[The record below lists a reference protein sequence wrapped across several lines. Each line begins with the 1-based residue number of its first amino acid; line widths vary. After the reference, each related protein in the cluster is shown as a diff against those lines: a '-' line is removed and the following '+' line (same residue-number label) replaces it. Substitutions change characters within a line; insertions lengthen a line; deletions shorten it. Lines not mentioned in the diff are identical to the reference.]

1 MCMVRRHFY
10 LACLPLYH
18 NSTILQPMETR
29 ITKYHGAHIGSQDP
43 HCTLFIKKK
52 ILQENWPLSVI
63 SFISY
68 NLSLCAYQI
77 SFSSKFDKKALVH
90 WFIKMIFLHLLSVLS
105 YLDLFSILS
114 CLWQIINIFFFYYF
128 EMTLLFNPT
137 MKSDL
142 PYTSKQQNSFSAL
155 ATTIRLSVALISK
168 SSSSLSPWNFVEFL
182 SQSLYRFGKINYRL
196 IP

>member
-1 MCMVRRHFY
+1 MSFIEVVWLCMVRHHFY

-18 NSTILQPMETR
+18 NSTTLQPMEMR

-63 SFISY
+63 SFISF

-90 WFIKMIFLHLLSVLS
+90 RFIKMIFLHLLSILS

-114 CLWQIINIFFFYYF
+114 CLWQIINIFFLIILKWHCYSIQQWSQTYHI
-128 EMTLLFNPT
+128 LLNNRILSLLWLQLSGYLWLWFQNLHHHC
-137 MKSDL
+137 L
-142 PYTSKQQNSFSAL
+142 PGIL
-155 ATTIRLSVALISK
+155 
-168 SSSSLSPWNFVEFL
+168 
-182 SQSLYRFGKINYRL
+182 
-196 IP
+196 